1 MTFPAFCLMRTKT
14 HIQKERERE
23 QVGGKPS
30 VEHCFD
36 LRLSSAIFRH
46 RYTCIFHF
54 RLSVAPFPF
63 IFHIFYGAPSRHV
76 CVCECKKWKLALT
89 ACAFALLSFI
99 SFHFISLQFIFH
111 VVAIRVVARLCFK
124 AFRNPFRNYVS
135 LFNIMLC
142 FPLALAA
149 TVLSLCLCYSRY
161 IVNIF
166 EQWAPDVVVALSEV
180 SARCLVPGAWCLVQ
194 VRPGVALIL
203 SALPL
208 NQ

>member
-1 MTFPAFCLMRTKT
+1 M
-14 HIQKERERE
+14 
-23 QVGGKPS
+23 GWKPS
-30 VEHCFD
+30 LEHCFD

-54 RLSVAPFPF
+54 RLSVAAFPF

-76 CVCECKKWKLALT
+76 CVCVSVRNENSLRLWLCL
-89 ACAFALLSFI
+89 CFALLSFI

-142 FPLALAA
+142 IPIALALSVSVSLA
-149 TVLSLCLCYSRY
+149 TLS
-161 IVNIF
+161 IF
-166 EQWAPDVVVALSEV
+166 SNNELRMWLSH
-180 SARCLVPGAWCLVQ
+180 
-194 VRPGVALIL
+194 
-203 SALPL
+203 
-208 NQ
+208 